1 MAWIR
6 QVQDEEATGLLQK
19 IFTDAVRRAGRVFQI
34 VRLTSLNPGMTRAH
48 MGLYRSV
55 MRADSRLPPRLRE
68 TLAVV
73 VSRTN
78 DCYY

>member
-6 QVQDEEATGLLQK
+6 QIQDEEATGLLQK
-19 IFTDAVRRAGRVFQI
+19 IFTEAVRRAGRVFRI

-48 MGLYRSV
+48 MGIYRSV
-55 MRADSRLPPRLRE
+55 MKADSCLAPRMRE

-73 VSRTN
+73 VSRAN
-78 DCYY
+78 DCHY